1 MSMINDDSI
10 LYHGA
15 TVEVREPLT
24 NVGRSDL
31 DFGPGFYLTNDRR
44 QATTWAKAKASR
56 KRQSK
61 AIVNIYAF
69 DMNKFL
75 VEGLYK
81 TKFFPE
87 YNIEWLDFIA
97 ASRKQLKPW
106 LGFDWIEG
114 GIANDRVI
122 ATVDAYT
129 DGYMTAEMAMDKLIK
144 ESLHHQVCILNQE
157 IIDKYLTFVK
167 SEEVI

>member
-24 NVGRSDL
+24 NVGRS
-31 DFGPGFYLTNDRR
+31 
-44 QATTWAKAKASR
+44 
-56 KRQSK
+56 
-61 AIVNIYAF
+61 
-69 DMNKFL
+69 NKFL

-144 ESLHHQVCILNQE
+144 ESLRHQVCILNQE

-167 SEEVI
+167 SEGVI

>member
-1 MSMINDDSI
+1 MSMISEDRI

-24 NVGRSDL
+24 NVGRPDL
-31 DFGPGFYLTNDRR
+31 DFGPGFYLTNDRS
-44 QATTWAKAKASR
+44 QAISWAKTKAYR
-56 KRQSK
+56 KRHPK

-69 DMNKFL
+69 ATDRFL
-75 VEGLYK
+75 ADGLYK

-87 YNIEWLDFIA
+87 YNLEWLDFIA
-97 ASRKQLKPW
+97 ASRKQQKPW
-106 LGFDWIEG
+106 LGMDWIEG

-122 ATVDAYT
+122 STVDAYT
-129 DGYMTAEMAMDKLIK
+129 DGYMTAEMAMDKLIN
-144 ESLHHQVCILNQE
+144 ETLRHQVCILNQE

>member
-24 NVGRSDL
+24 NVGRS
-31 DFGPGFYLTNDRR
+31 
-44 QATTWAKAKASR
+44 
-56 KRQSK
+56 
-61 AIVNIYAF
+61 
-69 DMNKFL
+69 NKFL

-97 ASRKQLKPW
+97 ASRKQLKLW

-144 ESLHHQVCILNQE
+144 ESLRHQVCILNQE

>member
-1 MSMINDDSI
+1 MNMICSDSC
-10 LYHGA
+10 LYHGG

-24 NVGRSDL
+24 NVGRADL
-31 DFGPGFYLTNDRR
+31 DFGPGFYLTNDHS
-44 QATTWAKAKASR
+44 QAISWAKTKASR
-56 KRQSK
+56 KRYAK

-69 DMNKFL
+69 DTDRFL
-75 VEGLYK
+75 AEGLYK
-81 TKFFPE
+81 IKLFPE
-87 YNIEWLDFIA
+87 YNMEWLDFIA
-97 ASRKQLKPW
+97 ASRKQQKPW

-129 DGYMTAEMAMDKLIK
+129 DGYMTAEMAIDKLIN
-144 ESLHHQVCILNQE
+144 ENIRHQVCILNQE

-167 SEEVI
+167 SEEII